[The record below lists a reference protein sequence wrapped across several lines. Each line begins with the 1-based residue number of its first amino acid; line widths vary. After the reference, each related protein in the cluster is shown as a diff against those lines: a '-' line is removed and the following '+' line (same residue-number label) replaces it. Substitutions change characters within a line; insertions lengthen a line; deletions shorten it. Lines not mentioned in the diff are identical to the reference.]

1 MAVVVTV
8 CGRQTTQIQ
17 IKIQIHVTLL
27 GIEENAPYLVDD
39 YRYTLM
45 MKCVLSRFFLRQTI
59 LNVVNISTASRF
71 SFRSAYHRSYRTYSA
86 YELYLIV
93 TVDR

>member
-1 MAVVVTV
+1 MAVVIAV

-17 IKIQIHVTLL
+17 IQIHVTLL

-59 LNVVNISTASRF
+59 FQRRRGLAFEVLITAV
-71 SFRSAYHRSYRTYSA
+71 T
-86 YELYLIV
+86 ELIQLMNC
-93 TVDR
+93 T